1 MTGEREPVGH
11 AMVQGAILHE
21 ERGETFRR
29 FAVNI
34 GDSAQRLS
42 WANTKSEGNVSRI
55 EMRQTGDDEAPTSKS
70 SLIMWVI
77 YDNPLDT
84 PGAFVA
90 RKFLSTEPTGEV
102 RAALKIE
109 YLRRLLPDGLVRMT
123 PDPRDDRAVVEVWF

>member
-1 MTGEREPVGH
+1 MLARNGPRS
-11 AMVQGAILHE
+11 ILNE
-21 ERGETFRR
+21 ERGETFHR
-29 FAVNI
+29 FAVYI
-34 GDSAQRLS
+34 GDGARRVR
-42 WANTKSEGNVSRI
+42 WANTKSEENVSGI
-55 EMRQTGDDEAPTSKS
+55 EMCQTPGDEAPASKS
-70 SLIMWVI
+70 SLMLWVI

-90 RKFLSTEPTGEV
+90 RKFISTEPTGEV

>member
-1 MTGEREPVGH
+1 MS
-11 AMVQGAILHE
+11 E

-29 FAVNI
+29 FAVYIVN
-34 GDSAQRLS
+34 GAPRVR
-42 WANTKSEGNVSRI
+42 WANTKSEENVSGI
-55 EMRQTGDDEAPTSKS
+55 EMCQTWDDKAPTSKS

-77 YDNPLDT
+77 YDNPLDA

-90 RKFLSTEPTGEV
+90 RKFISTEPTSEV